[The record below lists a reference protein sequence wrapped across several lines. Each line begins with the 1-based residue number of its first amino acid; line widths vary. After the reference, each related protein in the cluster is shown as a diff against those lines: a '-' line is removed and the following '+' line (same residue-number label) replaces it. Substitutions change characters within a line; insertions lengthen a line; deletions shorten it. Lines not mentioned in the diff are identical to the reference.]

1 MNLENYEID
10 STDRKILYFLSQDA
24 RMPYLEI
31 ARMLNV
37 SGGMVHQRIQK
48 MNNLG
53 IIKGSRIVINSR
65 VLGMDVQAIVGI
77 HLASAKDNQNVMSQL
92 KAFPEIIEAYYTTG
106 KYALV
111 VKVCV
116 SSIKKLYQLLSD
128 KLQNIDEIQSTE
140 SFICLDQ
147 PINREIDILN
157 D

>member
-65 VLGMDVQAIVGI
+65 ILGMDVQAIVGI
-77 HLASAKDNQNVMSQL
+77 HLTSAKDNQNVMSQL

-111 VKVCV
+111 IKVCV

-147 PINREIDILN
+147 PIDREIDVLN